1 METERERTVTWGER
15 PVSMLRQ
22 LLTVQGLVLT
32 AVLLIIA
39 YLTIVPMVALL
50 LRTFATDGALT
61 LAPFE
66 EVFGTTGIGK
76 IALNTI
82 AFSASSTFLAAI
94 VGTGLAYVYVRTD
107 VPFKRL
113 IFALSLIPLIL
124 PSLLHTISWILLLSP
139 RIGWFNHFLEPLF
152 GPGALNVFT
161 VGGMAFVQGL
171 HLSPLVFLL
180 MSAAFRSMDPSLEE
194 AALLSGARRSTVFVR
209 ITLPLARPAL
219 LAAILV
225 QMVNSLEAFE
235 VPVLMGL
242 PGGIFVFTS
251 RIWQLLSSRFPPA
264 FGEAGA
270 FAITLLVFTTAGVF
284 LSGRLLRRGRS
295 FQTITG
301 KGSRFRVIELGKW
314 RYVAGVCVGLY
325 FMIAVVFPLFVLIYA
340 STQPFYARPSFESL
354 RTMSLDNY
362 RDVLS
367 DGATLR
373 AFKNSLALGLGSAT
387 AIMLVTAVAAWITVR
402 TRIVGRTLVDA
413 LATFPLAVPGLVMG
427 VALIFVYLRLPVG
440 IYGTLWILGIAYF
453 TRFMPYG
460 MRSASSAMHQIGQEL
475 EEAAHT
481 SGADWWQTFR
491 RVLVPLLMPGL
502 FAGWFYVFA
511 ASARELSSSI
521 LLYSPGNEVLAIRVF
536 ELYINGKFTETAA
549 LGMVMVLVLGV
560 LVILIR
566 KAGERLGSGQVT

>member
-1 METERERTVTWGER
+1 MKTELEETVTPEKSR
-15 PVSMLRQ
+15 LSALRQ
-22 LLTVQGLVLT
+22 LLTVQGLVLSV
-32 AVLLIIA
+32 VLVVIG

-50 LRTFATDGALT
+50 FRTFAPDGALT
-61 LAPFE
+61 LEPFR
-66 EVFGTTGIGK
+66 EVFGTTGIGT

-82 AFSASSTFLAAI
+82 AFSASSTILAA
-94 VGTGLAYVYVRTD
+94 VAGTGLAYLYVRTD

-139 RIGWFNHFLEPLF
+139 RIGWFNHVLEPLF
-152 GPGALNVFT
+152 GPGAVDVFT
-161 VGGMAFVQGL
+161 IGGMAFVQGL

-219 LAAILV
+219 LAAVLV

-251 RIWQLLSSRFPPA
+251 RIWQLLSTQFPPA
-264 FGEAGA
+264 FSEAGA
-270 FAITLLVFTTAGVF
+270 FAVTLLVFTTAGVF
-284 LSGRLLRRGRS
+284 LSSRLLRRGRS

-301 KGSRFRVIELGKW
+301 KGSRFRVTELGRW
-314 RYVAGVCVGLY
+314 RWVAGCCVGFY
-325 FMIAVVFPLFVLIYA
+325 FMIAVVFPLLVLFYA
-340 STQPFYARPSFESL
+340 STQPFYSTPSLDSL
-354 RTMSLDNY
+354 GGMSLDNY
-362 RDVLS
+362 RQVLT

-373 AFKNSLALGLGSAT
+373 AFKNSLVLGFGTAT
-387 AIMLVTAVAAWITVR
+387 AVMLVTAVAAWITVR
-402 TRIVGRTLVDA
+402 SRIVGRTTVDA

-427 VALIFVYLRLPVG
+427 VALIFVYLRLPVAV
-440 IYGTLWILGIAYF
+440 YGTLWILGIAYF

-475 EEAAHT
+475 EEAAYT

-536 ELYINGKFTETAA
+536 QLYTNGNFTETAA
-549 LGMVMVLVLGV
+549 LGIVMVLALGLLVL
-560 LVILIR
+560 LIR
-566 KAGERLGSGQVT
+566 KAGERLGSGRVI